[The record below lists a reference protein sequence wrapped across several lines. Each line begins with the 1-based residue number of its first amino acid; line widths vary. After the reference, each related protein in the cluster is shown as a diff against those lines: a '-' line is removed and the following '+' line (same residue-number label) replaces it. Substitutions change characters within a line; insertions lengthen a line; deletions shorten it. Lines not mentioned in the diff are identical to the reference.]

1 MKLLTIKKQY
11 TAQKCEILLWDVAV
25 LHLLWIQKC
34 FDALLPSSMYQRWVH
49 SLMVHGLIYAVFAL
63 HLMCIQWFPLPLCV
77 PLLCALFACT
87 YIPRHSWWR
96 WGRRF
101 DSFCFPDN
109 DCGDNS
115 DEAGCSHSCSSAQF
129 KCNSGRCIPD
139 YWTCDGDNDCG
150 DYSDETHANCTNQG
164 ECLHSV
170 ICRGRVHWQPQQIM
184 SQDKIKR
191 RLSSLLSPSCEN

>member
-1 MKLLTIKKQY
+1 
-11 TAQKCEILLWDVAV
+11 
-25 LHLLWIQKC
+25 
-34 FDALLPSSMYQRWVH
+34 MYQRWVH

-63 HLMCIQWFPLPLCV
+63 HLMCTQWFPLPLCV
-77 PLLCALFACT
+77 PLLCALFACM
-87 YIPRHSWWR
+87 YIPRHSGRR

-101 DSFCFPDN
+101 DRVCFPDN

-170 ICRGRVHWQPQQIM
+170 ICRERVYWQLQRIM
-184 SQDKIKR
+184 SQNKIKR